1 MANVDLEILRGLS
14 RAAGDL
20 YDGALDD
27 EGKPLQIG
35 LKREDLLSTDRKMID
50 GAKVIFVGDK
60 IRVGYETQIKLKDVY
75 QNGANAFQSE
85 IDDVIQKVVAFL
97 KKNYRAYTKKSVT
110 LTPVED
116 EAAIKIEYVS
126 RSTVLCCA
134 SRHYKI
140 GGLSDILAATEK
152 EQKSREMSD
161 TYRKFLEQGGFGKK
175 RPKNDTRPKNA

>member
-1 MANVDLEILRGLS
+1 MASADLEIIRGLS

-20 YDGALDD
+20 YDGAVDA
-27 EGKPLQIG
+27 EGKPLEIG
-35 LKREDLLSTDRKMID
+35 FKREDLLSTDRKMID
-50 GAKVIFVGDK
+50 GAKITFAGDK
-60 IRVGYETQIKLKDVY
+60 LRVSYETEITLKEVY
-75 QNGANAFQSE
+75 KDGANAFQSE
-85 IDDVIQKVVAFL
+85 IDDVIQKVVNFL

-126 RSTVLCCA
+126 RSRVLCCA
-134 SRHYKI
+134 TRHYKI

-152 EQKSREMSD
+152 EQESRKISD
-161 TYRKFLEQGGFGKK
+161 TYRKFLEQGGFGGK